1 MKLHLLCII
10 GLIAL
15 AACNDGEG
23 RYPQSASYSEC
34 INTPKSDIDSEN
46 SALFGKQYLTYEV
59 TKEYSLKLQ
68 VHNVSMNC
76 AVEGVEAI
84 IDPNGKND
92 ITIHFEW
99 WGDQANCMCPR
110 TITYTLD
117 NLEKGADYHFT
128 VDVSLRNAPAEGSV
142 SFDIK
147 KLSPHM
153 GEGRIAF
160 D

>member
-1 MKLHLLCII
+1 MKLHLLFIIVCI
-10 GLIAL
+10 AFT
-15 AACNDGEG
+15 ACNDGEN
-23 RYPQSASYSEC
+23 RYPQSASFSEC

-46 SALFGKQYLTYEV
+46 STLFGEQYLTYEV
-59 TKEYSLKLQ
+59 TNDYSLKLEI
-68 VHNVSMNC
+68 HNVSMNC
-76 AVEGVEAI
+76 AVEGVEAA
-84 IDPNGKND
+84 IDQNGKND
-92 ITIHFEW
+92 ITLHFEW

-128 VDVSLRNAPAEGSV
+128 VGVSLRKAPVEDVV

-147 KLSPHM
+147 KLSPHK
-153 GEGRIAF
+153 GEGRIVF